1 MHPAVAVAVMAVVV
15 MEVAAVVTAV
25 VVEMVVMEVVIAAA
39 VETPE
44 SVGPVPVAGKTAVT
58 VPAMAEVKLVAVMTT
73 VAAVAGVAPPG
84 AAAEMIIPVTEVL
97 RADAFRG
104 RRRAT
109 AVRPLPRL

>member
-1 MHPAVAVAVMAVVV
+1 MAA
-15 MEVAAVVTAV
+15 AAVVIAEV
-25 VVEMVVMEVVIAAA
+25 VV
-39 VETPE
+39 TPE
-44 SVGPVPVAGKTAVT
+44 SVDRVPVAGKTAVT
-58 VPAMAEVKLVAVMTT
+58 VPAMAEVKLVADMTT

-109 AVRPLPRL
+109 AGRPPPRL

>member
-1 MHPAVAVAVMAVVV
+1 MAVVV
-15 MEVAAVVTAV
+15 MAVAAVVTAV
-25 VVEMVVMEVVIAAA
+25 VVEMGVMEVVIAAA

-104 RRRAT
+104 RRRVT